1 MNLGCLC
8 SEKQTTNRLQYDTLL
23 KFTLLSYSEM
33 SRPPTIDDFKSF
45 PDLQEAIDEFK
56 RYSDRITSLYERTM
70 TCFRE
75 IVESVPTDKAEA
87 VQSAIPFSKQE
98 AVKRELQKSPS
109 VFFIGERNCGKSSIV
124 NELLRQSSLP
134 VHENPCTARIVRIK
148 YAEQSYARLVGSD
161 GREVKRELFQGK
173 HLPENLIVIKDEDR
187 ENEEAL
193 ETTVEVGLK
202 HKLLRSGIELIDSPG
217 KSESEVLD
225 RVLDD
230 FLSKDTVPLFVYVI
244 NGDTRLT
251 CSVSAMYSFACQVL
265 GNCYVFGF
273 SLVSLWEQLSPP
285 PHPPPRISKFF
296 SLSGNQA
303 YMVC

>member
-1 MNLGCLC
+1 
-8 SEKQTTNRLQYDTLL
+8 
-23 KFTLLSYSEM
+23 M
-33 SRPPTIDDFKSF
+33 SKPPTIDDFNSF
-45 PDLQEAIDEFK
+45 SDLQEAIDEFK
-56 RYSDRITSLYERTM
+56 RYSDRTTSLYERTVA
-70 TCFRE
+70 CIRE
-75 IVESVPTDKAEA
+75 IVARVPAENAEA

-98 AVKRELQKSPS
+98 DALRELQKSPS

-124 NELLRQSSLP
+124 NELLGQSSLP

-148 YAEQSYARLVGSD
+148 YAEQSYARLVGPD
-161 GREVKRELFQGK
+161 GREVKKELFQGK

-193 ETTVEVGLK
+193 DATVEVGLNNE
-202 HKLLRSGIELIDSPG
+202 LLRSGIELIDSPG

-251 CSVSAMYSFACQVL
+251 RSVSAM
-265 GNCYVFGF
+265 
-273 SLVSLWEQLSPP
+273 
-285 PHPPPRISKFF
+285 
-296 SLSGNQA
+296 
-303 YMVC
+303 

>member
-1 MNLGCLC
+1 MM
-8 SEKQTTNRLQYDTLL
+8 
-23 KFTLLSYSEM
+23 SYSEM

-45 PDLQEAIDEFK
+45 SDLQEAIDEFK
-56 RYSDRITSLYERTM
+56 RYSDRSTSLYERTM
-70 TCFRE
+70 TCFHE
-75 IVESVPTDKAEA
+75 IVASVPTDKTEA
-87 VQSAIPFSKQE
+87 VRSAIPFSKQE

-193 ETTVEVGLK
+193 EATVEVGLK
-202 HKLLRSGIELIDSPG
+202 HKLLRSGMELIDSPG

-225 RVLDD
+225 RVLDE

-251 CSVSAMYSFACQVL
+251 CSVSAM
-265 GNCYVFGF
+265 
-273 SLVSLWEQLSPP
+273 
-285 PHPPPRISKFF
+285 
-296 SLSGNQA
+296 
-303 YMVC
+303 